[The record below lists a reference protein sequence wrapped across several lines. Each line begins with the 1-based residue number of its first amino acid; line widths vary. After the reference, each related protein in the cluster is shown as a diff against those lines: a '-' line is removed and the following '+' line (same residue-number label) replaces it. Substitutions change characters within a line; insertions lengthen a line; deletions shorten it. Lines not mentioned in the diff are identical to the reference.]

1 MANRMLARVLAA
13 GATAVLCAAM
23 LWLIGV
29 LLVTRQT
36 GMLLVIMAATAIAT
50 ICLAL
55 YAQRKGQWALFAIA
69 LICLALAAVLGFL
82 ALADIIE
89 PDVISCL
96 EHTI

>member
-1 MANRMLARVLAA
+1 MMYKGLAIITAA
-13 GATAVLCAAM
+13 ASCAAL
-23 LWLIGV
+23 LWLTGV

-36 GMLLVIMAATAIAT
+36 DLLLLLMAATAAMAV
-50 ICLAL
+50 CLAL
-55 YAQRKGQWALFAIA
+55 YAKRKGRRPLFVIA

-89 PDVISCL
+89 PDAFSCL